1 MIFKVPAN
9 IDKPLYSQIVK
20 NPWDLKQGIIQR
32 NYK

>member
-20 NPWDLKQGIIQR
+20 NPWDLKQGT
-32 NYK
+32 YYTAEL